1 MLHQLQHASP
11 QNAVHH
17 DTAAKE
23 LCLFEEGLPEAVIV
37 SLSNFKENK
46 NIKTKCFFG
55 PGAQPAPQKSPF
67 TSPLSERV
75 TSYSGSWM

>member
-1 MLHQLQHASP
+1 MLHQLQHTSP
-11 QNAVHH
+11 QNAVQH

-46 NIKTKCFFG
+46 NIKTKCFFWARSSASSTKISFYITIKWEG
-55 PGAQPAPQKSPF
+55 
-67 TSPLSERV
+67 
-75 TSYSGSWM
+75 Y